1 MQNSKRGRLAFEIQ
15 MQEKGCHLLAAD
27 TDAELDE
34 WVTALKWAVEYE
46 DKQLLGDRMKDRGRI
61 EFL

>member
-1 MQNSKRGRLAFEIQ
+1 VQNSKRGRLAFEIQ